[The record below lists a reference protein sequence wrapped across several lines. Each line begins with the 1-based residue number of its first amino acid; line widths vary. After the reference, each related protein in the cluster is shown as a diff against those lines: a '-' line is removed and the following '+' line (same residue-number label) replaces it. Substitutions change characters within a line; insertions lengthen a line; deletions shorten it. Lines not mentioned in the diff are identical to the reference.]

1 MKTKVMDAMQSFSK
15 ALMGPVLFLPLAGM
29 IQALSS
35 VMSNTSLVTEGGV
48 LWTVGQFINGG
59 VGAVIGNLGILF
71 CVGIAMSLAKKRKA
85 DAAFVALVSYL
96 IWLAAN
102 AKWLSVAGLV
112 IEGNDASSL
121 YGTGQT
127 ICLGYHVTDMGVF
140 LGMIL
145 GVIVAVVHNRFI
157 DTEFDGAFAL
167 YGNSKFVFL
176 VLLPVVLALAL
187 VAAYVWPSTTICPI
201 PTCSKRFVKGLFPK
215 KNTF

>member
-1 MKTKVMDAMQSFSK
+1 M
-15 ALMGPVLFLPLAGM
+15 
-29 IQALSS
+29 
-35 VMSNTSLVTEGGV
+35 
-48 LWTVGQFINGG
+48 
-59 VGAVIGNLGILF
+59 
-71 CVGIAMSLAKKRKA
+71 
-85 DAAFVALVSYL
+85 
-96 IWLAAN
+96 
-102 AKWLSVAGLV
+102 

-187 VAAYVWPSTTICPI
+187 VAAYLL
-201 PTCSKRFVKGLFPK
+201 GLPRLSAQYLHAVLSAGG
-215 KNTF
+215 